1 VSAHATFPQIPEAGA
16 PPDIA
21 ALYADMRRVMR
32 VPTVNLIHRHM
43 AALPGVLPWAWSL
56 LRGPMR
62 SGAVDA
68 CRQRLTAGLSLKLTA
83 PTPLPAPLPTSLTAL
98 LSAYNRGNGLNLV
111 ALTALRAALD
121 LPAIPNGPMDDAQIA
136 PEEAEPLPPVPRLDD
151 LPAAMQV
158 RLAAIAPLH
167 GMSGVV
173 PTLYLHLGLWPE
185 ILPWALDAVEP
196 VLRSGAV
203 ATARAALLTHV
214 VAEAATLLPLLQ
226 TNLPTPAAELP
237 GLRATLDGFT
247 RGMIPDMVCIGH
259 ALARLLNPDPERR
272 TPP

>member
-1 VSAHATFPQIPEAGA
+1 MSAHTAFPQIPEAGA
-16 PPDIA
+16 PADIT
-21 ALYADMRRVMR
+21 ALYADMRQIMR

-62 SGAVDA
+62 IGPVDA
-68 CRQRLTAGLSLKLTA
+68 AMRRMTAGLSLKLT
-83 PTPLPAPLPTSLTAL
+83 PSAPLPGAL
-98 LSAYNRGNGLNLV
+98 PAGLPDLLAAYNRGNGLNLV

-121 LPAIPNGPMDDAQIA
+121 LPALPRGAPDDVTATYPA
-136 PEEAEPLPPVPRLDD
+136 PAPLPPVPALAS
-151 LPAAMQV
+151 LPPALQA

-173 PTLYLHLGLWPE
+173 PTLYLHLGLWPD
-185 ILPWALDAVEP
+185 LLAWSLDALEP
-196 VLRSGAV
+196 ALRAGTVLAARDDIL
-203 ATARAALLTHV
+203 ARART
-214 VAEAATLLPLLQ
+214 EAAGLLPLLK
-226 TNLPTPAAELP
+226 TDLPAPAAFLP

-259 ALARLLNPDPERR
+259 ALAHLIVPASERR
-272 TPP
+272 PPP